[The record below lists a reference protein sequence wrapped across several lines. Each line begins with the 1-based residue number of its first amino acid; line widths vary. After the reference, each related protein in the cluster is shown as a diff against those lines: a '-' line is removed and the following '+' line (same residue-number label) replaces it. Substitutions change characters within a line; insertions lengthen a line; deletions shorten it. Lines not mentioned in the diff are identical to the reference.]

1 MSFHIRISLVMLA
14 VIASHGPGAETVV
27 LLFLSHR
34 TTELLSASDFV
45 LCVDEHRL
53 GQ

>member
-1 MSFHIRISLVMLA
+1 MLPI
-14 VIASHGPGAETVV
+14 IASYGLGAESVA